1 VILSILSFIFKLVNP
16 DLITMKK
23 LLLLVTFIFL
33 FRPSGCQNPVLP
45 GVKEA
50 VQKYIDAGDIS
61 GAVTVVVTKDR
72 VLHIDA
78 EGLANI
84 KGAVPMN
91 VNSIFWIASMTKP
104 VTATA
109 VLMLRDEGK
118 LDVRD
123 PVSKYIPEFSKL
135 RTPSGKP
142 AGITIAQILTHT
154 SGLGEARS
162 TDVAG
167 ATTLADL
174 IPFYLS
180 APMQFEPG
188 AMWKYTQSGIN
199 VAARI
204 VEVVSGMSFD
214 MFIQKRLLDPLGM
227 KNSTFYPDHKPIEL
241 RATGYSKNKE
251 TGKLEPAPYMAEY
264 SGKDSLPPLGNG
276 GLFSSGPDY
285 ARFCRMLLNG
295 GSLDGKHYLGP
306 ESMEL
311 LTNIQTG
318 DLECGF
324 MQAPAYGSHGSNYGW
339 GIGTCI
345 LRKPHEGVA
354 TKLSPGTFGHGG
366 AWGTQA
372 WIDPVEGIAYILM
385 VQRSDFPNSDASDL
399 RKDFQLAAYD
409 AFMKISH

>member
-1 VILSILSFIFKLVNP
+1 
-16 DLITMKK
+16 MKK
-23 LLLLVTFIFL
+23 LLLLVTFIFIL
-33 FRPSGCQNPVLP
+33 RPSDSQNPLLP
-45 GVKEA
+45 GVIEA
-50 VQKYIDAGDIS
+50 VQKHIDTGDIS
-61 GAVTVVVTKDR
+61 GAVTVVVTRDR
-72 VLHIDA
+72 ILHLDA
-78 EGLANI
+78 AGLTNI
-84 KGAVPMN
+84 TENVPMN

-104 VTATA
+104 ITATA

-118 LDVRD
+118 LDIND

-142 AGITIAQILTHT
+142 AVITIAQVLTHT
-154 SGLGEARS
+154 SGLGEALS
-162 TDVAG
+162 SDVAG
-167 ATTLADL
+167 AGTLADL
-174 IPFYLS
+174 IPFYLA
-180 APMQFEPG
+180 APMQYEPG

-214 MFIQKRLLDPLGM
+214 RFLQKRLFDPLGM
-227 KNSTFYPDHKPIEL
+227 KNTTFYPDHRPKEF

-251 TGKLEPAPYMAEY
+251 TGKLEPAAYMNEY
-264 SGKDSLPPLGNG
+264 TGKYSHPPLGNG

-285 ARFCRMLLNG
+285 AKFCRMLLNS
-295 GSLDGKHYLGP
+295 GSLEGKRYLSP

-311 LTNIQTG
+311 LTSSQTG

-324 MQAPAYGSHGSNYGW
+324 MQTPAFGNHGSNYAW

-354 TKLSPGTFGHGG
+354 AMLSPGTFGHGG

-372 WIDPVEGIAYILM
+372 WIDPVKGIAYILM

-399 RKDFQLAAYD
+399 RKDFQQSAYE
-409 AFMKISH
+409 AFMKINH